1 MKKTKP
7 SLAARALGTL
17 VEDMP
22 TFRDGDRLAANLN
35 LAGFKTLGTGVFA
48 AVVEGRPGEV
58 IKVFN
63 RSDIGF
69 QFLMDYSAENSSIHL
84 PKVISSTVSGRY
96 SIVELER
103 LDRKDIAASK
113 VSEYIDR
120 IKCSNP
126 PKNLIDH
133 WGEEFRELILSLDYV
148 IHKYNRNNPKALTW
162 DNHEGNIL
170 FKGKIPVLADVVF
183 GED

>member
-1 MKKTKP
+1 MKTTKP
-7 SLAARALGTL
+7 SLAARALSTL

-22 TFRDGDRLAANLN
+22 TFRDGDRLAAHLN

-48 AVVEGRPGEV
+48 AVVEGKPGEV

-69 QFLMDYSAENSSIHL
+69 QFLMDYSAENASIHL
-84 PKVISSTVSGRY
+84 PKVISTTTSGRY
-96 SIVELER
+96 GIVELEK
-103 LDRKDIAASK
+103 LERKDLAASR

-120 IKCSNP
+120 LKCSNP
-126 PKNLIDH
+126 PNGLVDH
-133 WGEEFRELILSLDYV
+133 WGEELREVILSLDYV
-148 IHKYNRNNPKALTW
+148 VQKFNRSNPKALTW

-170 FKGKIPVLADVVF
+170 FKDKVPVLADVIF
-183 GED
+183 GD